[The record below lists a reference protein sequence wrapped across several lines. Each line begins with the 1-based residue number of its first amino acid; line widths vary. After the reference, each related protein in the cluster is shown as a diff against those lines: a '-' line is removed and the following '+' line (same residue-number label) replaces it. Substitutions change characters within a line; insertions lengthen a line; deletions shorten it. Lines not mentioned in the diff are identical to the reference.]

1 MAMRS
6 ATSPQPIAGALPRA
20 SLLAG
25 LACLASL
32 AAGEAAVDA
41 TPRDPVAVPAPAAA
55 PAPAPA
61 PAPAA
66 APSTRQL
73 PRPIPAEAL
82 QAEALKAL
90 KTTFK
95 ADYAKRKPEEHL
107 AFAKLLLTQGRS
119 AGDSDAMR
127 FAVLREGCEQA
138 ARAGDVALVGSGVD
152 LLASCFAI
160 EAAAEHLRLLMAV
173 KEFPTAEAVRAVV
186 DAELVMAGQA
196 IDADDYPLAVKAAH
210 AAEEL
215 ARSAGDAGVLAG
227 ARAILERAK
236 LYGEEFAKLGEI
248 TDLLGAYTDEGHSR
262 VGAFQCFVKNE
273 WRSGL
278 EHIVAGSD
286 EAYKE
291 LAAEELA
298 ALAASP
304 GADAQLGIADRW
316 WEVAQ
321 KQRGDAREGVLAHA
335 FGWYRRAASGVAAGA
350 RVRVEKRIEEIERL
364 LSASV
369 RHPLMHYPPGA
380 AILLSCER
388 DTLVMQQDRVVGL
401 LDISGHGLRGVAS
414 GVRPVNG
421 AFGGAL
427 AFDGTGH
434 IDFGNPKV
442 LQITGSMSIAM
453 WINPA
458 ALDARRNPFAKS
470 YGGEGTMTLEPS
482 GEVSYFYGT
491 AGNNAEP
498 YSSFA
503 SPVIAAR
510 TWTHLVLV
518 RDLMAK
524 RVLWYRNGKKGSDSA
539 APYAE
544 SAVSTLPLLIGSG
557 YVKPYIGELDEF
569 GVWPRALSESEI
581 HQLYDAT
588 AAGRH

>member
-1 MAMRS
+1 MAMSGPVTTLRPRS
-6 ATSPQPIAGALPRA
+6 AGTLPRA
-20 SLLAG
+20 TLLVG

-32 AAGEAAVDA
+32 TAGEATGDT
-41 TPRDPVAVPAPAAA
+41 TPRDPAPAPASALA
-55 PAPAPA
+55 PAPAPV
-61 PAPAA
+61 PAA
-66 APSTRQL
+66 APIARQL
-73 PRPIPAEAL
+73 PKAIPAEAV

-90 KTTFK
+90 KATYR

-107 AFAKLLLTQGRS
+107 AFAKLLLTQGRVI
-119 AGDSDAMR
+119 GDSEGTR
-127 FAVLREGCEQA
+127 YVTLREGCEQA
-138 ARAGDVALVGSGVD
+138 ARAGDVALIGSGVEAV
-152 LLASCFAI
+152 ASIFAI
-160 EAAAEHLRLLMAV
+160 DVPAEHLRLLLLV
-173 KEFPTAEAVRAVV
+173 KEFTSAEAVLAVV
-186 DAELVMAGQA
+186 DAELVIAGQG
-196 IDADDYPLAVKAAH
+196 IDADDYPLAMKAAH

-215 ARSAGDAGVLAG
+215 ARSAGDASVLAN
-227 ARAILERAK
+227 ARSIMERAK

-248 TDLLGAYTDEGHSR
+248 TDLLGAYTEEGSSR
-262 VGAFQCFVKNE
+262 VGVFQCFVKNE

-278 EHIVAGSD
+278 DHIVAGSD
-286 EAYKE
+286 ETYKA

-298 ALAASP
+298 AIAASP
-304 GADAQLGIADRW
+304 GAEAQLGIADRW

-321 KQRGDAREGVLAHA
+321 KQRGDAREGVIAHA
-335 FGWYRRAASGVAAGA
+335 FSWYRRAVNGLAANV

-364 LSASV
+364 LSGSV
-369 RHPLMHYPPGA
+369 RHPLTHYPPGA

-388 DTLVMQQDRVVGL
+388 DTLVIQQDRLVGV
-401 LDISGHGLRGVAS
+401 LDISGHALHGVAT
-414 GVRPVNG
+414 GVKPVSG

-427 AFDGTGH
+427 SFDGTGH

-442 LQITGSMSIAM
+442 LQITGSMSIAL

-470 YGGEGTMTLEPS
+470 YGGEGTMTLEPN
-482 GEVSYFYGT
+482 GEVNYFYGT

-510 TWTHLVLV
+510 SWTHLVLV
-518 RDLMAK
+518 RDLAAK
-524 RVLWYRNGKKGSDSA
+524 RVLWYRNGKKGSDIA
-539 APYAE
+539 APYPE

-557 YVKPYIGELDEF
+557 YVKPFIGELDEF
-569 GVWPRALSESEI
+569 GVWPRALSEIEI